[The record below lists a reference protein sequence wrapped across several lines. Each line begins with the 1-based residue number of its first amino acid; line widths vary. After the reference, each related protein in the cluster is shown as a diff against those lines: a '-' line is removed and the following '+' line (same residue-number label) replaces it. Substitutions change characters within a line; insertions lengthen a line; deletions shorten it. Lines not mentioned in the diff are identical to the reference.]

1 MKVKVRKIL
10 LCVFLA
16 LFIVTL
22 FTASFSLGRYS
33 SVQSSESDYDDDFE
47 YTLYDSIVVN
57 TIDEFFAAISNGYN
71 YIIIGDAIKDPLII
85 AGSMS
90 DIRDDLIIDLNGHEI
105 QRNSRDPLL
114 NVTTGFT
121 LTIIDRVGT
130 GSMYNPVGSV
140 IQVSGGTLTVQNGI
154 FESGPR
160 SDNSRDAKRD
170 NTVNVNHFNEYVQGT
185 HDTGELYSTPGGG
198 SISGTAQVT
207 VYGNQNIGSSNSDSE
222 YTNRYENVTMP
233 IITPK
238 TTGRGVVNGSMYFD
252 SGTWDTNEVPPWYPY
267 ITNDT
272 YLYYTY
278 EAENMQFSNTADK
291 STANYY
297 YQYED
302 ENLDTITVYVYN
314 DVKGYANN
322 GYYPV
327 DSSSDNTGFA
337 AVKMQEG
344 NLYVRGG
351 TYYSYFGEEN
361 TFGVQST
368 GGLMSVNPTGTNAI
382 NFYAYQNGVCVE
394 CTVDKPTENEMLNIS
409 NGSFYSELGDTVRV
423 KNGNLVI
430 GTADFTK
437 DVGSYSGETTT
448 TWGRNGSVIDIS
460 GGTLTI
466 NNSATFTIT
475 GSYINGIYSHG
486 GTNSSVRV
494 TNAEFTFSGTT
505 DLVYNCGILAA
516 AGSVTCYGETTI
528 DLSNGDNHNIGIYS
542 AGGTIE
548 LGQSREN
555 VTTLQTTI
563 NVAINGQSSN
573 NYGIYS
579 EGGSISGYGT
589 TQITLGNL
597 NSATTNS
604 QGIYSEGGEIHLG
617 QTQNE
622 TAGQTTIQVNGDK
635 EVSNNVVASHNNF
648 GIHAIGGEINTYGTT
663 TVTVYGTDSTGVYA
677 TVPDT
682 TSTSSIN
689 ISGSQFKCYVYD
701 MPQTLP
707 DGYTHTISSTAV
719 STEGGQINFNVANAD
734 ITSDGFGI
742 TASNTIYVNNTSQ
755 EVNADNAG
763 RVQLTAP
770 ENTTTTPTVGLT
782 SRNGTAIYIYDGK
795 LLVNSGITLNVNS
808 TIRPY
813 GWASRNNNVSTTNGI
828 YIVGGSFTSHGAVN
842 ITNEVTGTWQYGE
855 NRDDNM
861 FSAGGI
867 ANTDVSN
874 FNGIF
879 IDGGSFESSDA
890 ENSTA
895 KASLGLNNSI
905 SADYQKWKDRH
916 YDSENWEWVD
926 AGYYSVDTWYSFDN
940 SSYSGIYVHGS
951 SNGGS
956 FTATGTG
963 QITVGEG
970 DNAVK
975 TTGLYVSHQ
984 GVENDDVRVAGGD
997 NAKIDSGYE
1006 YRDFKIKSFAVRVES
1021 LPDSLIGTTV
1031 AINKANI
1038 QSIIKE
1044 ENGKI
1049 IGGGGGGLYVSGGN
1063 VTLGNENSQQG
1074 DISITTQGTSYY
1086 SGEYTV
1092 AGHAN
1097 SNWKAPVPKTGGH
1110 AVQVNGGELT
1120 IYNGTYQ
1127 SALGNGIL
1135 VSNGEATIQYG
1146 SFIGADPVVQNNKR
1160 MDVAGAAA
1168 NYGFKMYGGEVVIND
1183 GTFGGN
1189 GSGAFV
1195 MGTGTDSNTAKANIY
1210 GGSFDVTGQA
1220 GFSVYQYAN
1229 VIFGN
1234 DSNDIINA
1242 KGDAAGLVIE
1252 TTPNGD
1258 APTVTINAGTFESIR
1273 NSNGDGVWYGNG
1285 SAKLTI
1291 TGGKF
1296 IGSSRAGLYF
1306 EVAPEGKNVQLSGGT
1321 YTGSVNHI
1329 EGYTDW
1335 GSSYVR
1341 NIGCSKNAIDGE
1353 IKFNYDRLL
1362 SGNSVATL
1370 GFKDDDIKLLSYNGR
1385 NITYSSQLTISVQ
1398 NAGGTSIGDSGT
1410 ATIHRRVDTYS
1421 CGYYYNH
1428 IVISLL

>member
-1 MKVKVRKIL
+1 M
-10 LCVFLA
+10 FFA

-33 SVQSSESDYDDDFE
+33 SVQSSESNYDDDFE
-47 YTLYDSIVVN
+47 YTLYDSIIVN

-114 NVTTGFT
+114 NVTTGFA
-121 LTIIDRVGT
+121 LTIIDSEGT

-160 SDNSRDAKRD
+160 SDDSRDAKRHND
-170 NTVNVNHFNEYVQGT
+170 ENEPDYVDVNDYNEYVK
-185 HDTGELYSTPGGG
+185 DTPDGDELYSTPGGG
-198 SISGTAQVT
+198 SISATNGTAQGT
-207 VYGNQNIGSSNSDSE
+207 VYSNPIIYGENGGVNSPGSADNYGNGQ
-222 YTNRYENVTMP
+222 TAKLP

-238 TTGRGVVNGSMYFD
+238 TVIRYPDAEDDNKTVISGSMYFD
-252 SGTWDTNEVPPWYPY
+252 SGTWDTNKASPWYPY

-278 EAENMQFSNTADK
+278 EAENMQFSEAADK

-314 DVKGYANN
+314 DVKKYANN

-327 DSSSDNTGFA
+327 DSSSDNTGFG

-361 TFGVQST
+361 TYCVEST

-409 NGSFYSELGDTVRV
+409 SGNFYSELGDTVRV
-423 KNGNLVI
+423 QNGHLTI
-430 GTADFTK
+430 GSADFTK
-437 DVGSYSGETTT
+437 DVGSANANNFGD
-448 TWGRNGSVIDIS
+448 NGDVIDIS

-466 NNSATFTIT
+466 NTRAGFDVS
-475 GSYINGIYSHG
+475 GSGVRGIYSHG

-516 AGSVTCYGETTI
+516 VGSVTCYGETTI

-555 VTTLQTTI
+555 VTTRQTTI

-589 TQITLGNL
+589 TQITLGNV
-597 NSATTNS
+597 NYATTYS

-622 TAGQTTIQVNGDK
+622 TAGQTEITVNGNK
-635 EVSNNVVASHNNF
+635 EVSNNMVASHNNF

-663 TVTVYGTDSTGVYA
+663 TVTVYGTSSTGVYA

-682 TSTSSIN
+682 TSASSIN
-689 ISGSQFKCYVYD
+689 ISGSQFNCYVYD
-701 MPQTLP
+701 MPQTFP
-707 DGYTHTISSTAV
+707 NGYTHTISSTAV
-719 STEGGQINFNVANAD
+719 STEGGEINFNVAGAN

-742 TASNTIYVNNTSQ
+742 TASNTIYVNNISQ

-782 SRNGTAIYIYDGK
+782 SNNGTAIYIYDGK

-808 TIRPY
+808 TIKPY
-813 GWASRNNNVSTTNGI
+813 GWASRNNTVSTTNGI

-842 ITNEVTGTWQYGE
+842 ITNEVTGTWYSDGAS
-855 NRDDNM
+855 NM
-861 FSAGGI
+861 FSVGGI
-867 ANTDVSN
+867 ANTKVSN

-895 KASLGLNNSI
+895 LASLSLINNI
-905 SADYQKWKDRH
+905 NGTYYEWNRNWLWGQYQTN
-916 YDSENWEWVD
+916 S
-926 AGYYSVDTWYSFDN
+926 SWYSFDN
-940 SSYSGIYVHGS
+940 SSYSGIYV
-951 SNGGS
+951 NGGS
-956 FTATGTG
+956 FTSTGTG
-963 QITVGEG
+963 NITINNNVS
-970 DNAVK
+970 

-984 GVENDDVRVAGGD
+984 GVENDGVGEGNNENVTNTTAYRLFNIKSYAIRVEGSSYIED
-997 NAKIDSGYE
+997 NVTKYTSNVTIDSG
-1006 YRDFKIKSFAVRVES
+1006 
-1021 LPDSLIGTTV
+1021 
-1031 AINKANI
+1031 NI
-1038 QSIIKE
+1038 TNSV
-1044 ENGKI
+1044 
-1049 IGGGGGGLYVSGGN
+1049 GGGVYVLNGT
-1063 VTLGNENSQQG
+1063 VYLGDENRSKNL
-1074 DISITTQGTSYY
+1074 SIETTGR
-1086 SGEYTV
+1086 GEYYRADVENATD
-1092 AGHAN
+1092 G
-1097 SNWKAPVPKTGGH
+1097 NWDYVVSTQGGH
-1110 AVQVNGGELT
+1110 AVQLNGGT
-1120 IYNGTYQ
+1120 IDIYYGTYRAEQ
-1127 SALGNGIL
+1127 GNGIL
-1135 VSNGEATIQYG
+1135 VNNGTATISYG
-1146 SFIGADPVVQNNKR
+1146 IFSGGDPAGEISTLPG
-1160 MDVAGAAA
+1160 AGASYA
-1168 NYGFKMYGGEVVIND
+1168 FKLYGGILNISD
-1183 GTFGGN
+1183 GQFN
-1189 GSGAFV
+1189 GSGGGAFV
-1195 MGTGTDSNTAKANIY
+1195 MGATSSATANISGGTINVRGTTGVAVWYNATVNFGELDDGEPTGNGPTITAESTGLTVEVINVSSLKASTINIY
-1210 GGSFDVTGQA
+1210 GGTTIQSSGTG
-1220 GFSVYQYAN
+1220 
-1229 VIFGN
+1229 
-1234 DSNDIINA
+1234 SN
-1242 KGDAAGLVIE
+1242 K
-1252 TTPNGD
+1252 NG
-1258 APTVTINAGTFESIR
+1258 I
-1273 NSNGDGVWYGNG
+1273 WYGEDD
-1285 SAKLTI
+1285 SALNIYGGTI
-1291 TGGKF
+1291 TGSAGHGLS
-1296 IGSSRAGLYF
+1296 IG
-1306 EVAPEGKNVQLSGGT
+1306 APPNNDDNGYSNIKIAT
-1321 YTGSVNHI
+1321 SVNI
-1329 EGYTDW
+1329 NV
-1335 GSSYVR
+1335 S
-1341 NIGCSKNAIDGE
+1341 
-1353 IKFNYDRLL
+1353 DRDA
-1362 SGNSVATL
+1362 VYW
-1370 GFKDDDIKLLSYNGR
+1370 F
-1385 NITYSSQLTISVQ
+1385 
-1398 NAGGTSIGDSGT
+1398 
-1410 ATIHRRVDTYS
+1410 
-1421 CGYYYNH
+1421 
-1428 IVISLL
+1428 